1 VIQGLTLKPLLR
13 ALDLHDDDPVG
24 RELAAARESFAA
36 EGAPVAELVR
46 RDFTRRLA
54 PRMLT
59 LAVQRIS
66 LTARFIVAVVQA
78 AREAILAMRA
88 NEEIGDD
95 VFHQVEEESDWLEIC
110 SSGSG

>member
-1 VIQGLTLKPLLR
+1 MIQGLTLKPLLR
-13 ALDLHDDDPVG
+13 TLDLHDDDPVG

-66 LTARFIVAVVQA
+66 LTARFIVAAVQA
-78 AREAILAMRA
+78 ARE
-88 NEEIGDD
+88 
-95 VFHQVEEESDWLEIC
+95 SDSC
-110 SSGSG
+110 HAC